1 MTAPETAPDTAPQTV
16 REAAS
21 THDAPAPRER
31 SPLSPHLQRLEDE
44 AIHILREVVAEFRKP
59 VMLYSVGKDSSVM
72 LHLARKAFFPAP
84 PPFPFLHI
92 ATGWD
97 FRAVLEHRDRTAE
110 EYGLDLLVHGN
121 EAAARAGVNPFE
133 TETGEYSRLMLT
145 EALKAALDRHG
156 FDAAFGGGRRDEEK
170 ARAKE
175 RIFSHRSAGH
185 VWDPRNQRP
194 ELWRLFNTRLQP
206 GDTMRVFPLSNW
218 TELDV
223 WSYIQAQ
230 AVPIVPLYLA
240 AERWVVER
248 DGALLVVDD
257 ERMRF
262 RPGEGTVKRR
272 VRFRTLGCWPLT
284 GAIDSAATD
293 VSGVIAELLDS
304 RSSERQGRLVD
315 GALQASMERKKKE
328 GYF

>member
-1 MTAPETAPDTAPQTV
+1 MPAHATAAI
-16 REAAS
+16 AS
-21 THDAPAPRER
+21 TNEAPVPRQQ

-97 FRAVLEHRDRTAE
+97 FQALLKHRDRIVG

-121 EAAARAGVNPFE
+121 EAAARSGVNPFE

-145 EALKAALDRHG
+145 EALKTALDHHG

-175 RIFSHRSAGH
+175 RIFSHRRAGH

-194 ELWRLFNTRLQP
+194 ELWRIFNTRLAP

-218 TELDV
+218 TELDI
-223 WSYIQAQ
+223 WSYIQTEAI
-230 AVPIVPLYLA
+230 PIVPLYLA
-240 AERWVVER
+240 AEHYVVER

-262 RPGEGTVKRR
+262 RPGEMTVKRR

-284 GAIDSAATD
+284 GAIDSKADD
-293 VSGVIAELLDS
+293 VAGVIAELLDS

-315 GALQASMERKKKE
+315 AALQASMERKKKE

>member
-1 MTAPETAPDTAPQTV
+1 MPD
-16 REAAS
+16 S
-21 THDAPAPRER
+21 TLPADHSR
-31 SPLSPHLQRLEDE
+31 LSPHLQRLEDE
-44 AIHILREVVAEFRKP
+44 SIHILREVVAEFHKP

-72 LHLARKAFFPAP
+72 LHLALKAFFPAP

-97 FRAVLEHRDRTAE
+97 FRALLDHRDRMVAR
-110 EYGLDLLVHGN
+110 YGLDLLVHGN
-121 EAAARAGVNPFE
+121 DEAARKGINPFD

-175 RIFSHRSAGH
+175 RIFSHRAAGH
-185 VWDPRNQRP
+185 VWNPRNQRP
-194 ELWRLFNTRLQP
+194 ELWRLFNTRLRP

-218 TELDV
+218 TELDI
-223 WSYIQAQ
+223 WTYIQAESIP
-230 AVPIVPLYLA
+230 VVPLYLA
-240 AERWVVER
+240 AERRVVAR
-248 DGALLVVDD
+248 GGALIAVDD
-257 ERMRF
+257 ERMQLRSDEKVMD
-262 RPGEGTVKRR
+262 RC

-284 GAIDSAATD
+284 GAIESRASD
-293 VSGVIAELLDS
+293 VAGVIAELLAA

-315 GALQASMERKKKE
+315 GAVQASMERKKRE

>member
-1 MTAPETAPDTAPQTV
+1 MSAPAI
-16 REAAS
+16 AARAAK
-21 THDAPAPRER
+21 HEPAPAPRQR
-31 SPLSPHLQRLEDE
+31 SGLSPHLQRLEDE
-44 AIHILREVVAEFRKP
+44 AIHILREVVAEFRNP

-72 LHLARKAFFPAP
+72 LHLARKAFFPAR

-92 ATGWD
+92 ASGWD
-97 FRAVLEHRDRTAE
+97 FRALIEHRDRMACD
-110 EYGLDLLVHGN
+110 YGLELLVHSN
-121 EAAARAGVNPFE
+121 EAATRAGVNPFE

-145 EALKAALDRHG
+145 EALKAALDHHG

-175 RIFSHRSAGH
+175 RIFSHRNAGH

-194 ELWRLFNTRLQP
+194 ELWRLFNTRLRP

-223 WSYIQAQ
+223 WNYIQAE
-230 AVPIVPLYLA
+230 AIPIVPLYLA
-240 AERWVVER
+240 AERRVVER
-248 DGALLVVDD
+248 DGALIAVDD

-262 RPGEGTVKRR
+262 LPGEKTVQRR

-284 GAIDSAATD
+284 GAIDSRADD
-293 VSGVIAELLDS
+293 VASVIAELLDS

-315 GALQASMERKKKE
+315 GALQASMERKKRE

>member
-1 MTAPETAPDTAPQTV
+1 MSALATAA
-16 REAAS
+16 RAA
-21 THDAPAPRER
+21 ANEIPPAPRQR
-31 SPLSPHLQRLEDE
+31 SGLSPHLQRLEDE

-92 ATGWD
+92 ASGWD
-97 FRAVLEHRDRTAE
+97 FRALIDHRDRMAR

-121 EAAARAGVNPFE
+121 EEATRAGINPFE

-145 EALKAALDRHG
+145 EALKTALDHHG
-156 FDAAFGGGRRDEEK
+156 FDAALGGGRRDEEK

-194 ELWRLFNTRLQP
+194 ELWRLFNARLRP

-223 WSYIQAQ
+223 WNYIQAE
-230 AVPIVPLYLA
+230 AIPIVPLYLA

-248 DGALLVVDD
+248 DGAMIAVDD
-257 ERMRF
+257 DRMRF
-262 RPGEGTVKRR
+262 LPGEKTVKRR
-272 VRFRTLGCWPLT
+272 IRFRTLGCWPLT
-284 GAIDSAATD
+284 GAIDSKADD
-293 VSGVIAELLDS
+293 VASVIAELLDS

-315 GALQASMERKKKE
+315 AALQASMERKKRE

>member
-1 MTAPETAPDTAPQTV
+1 VMP
-16 REAAS
+16 
-21 THDAPAPRER
+21 APALAARPATNEVVPA
-31 SPLSPHLQRLEDE
+31 SAHHSGLSPHLQRLEDE
-44 AIHILREVVAEFRKP
+44 SIHILREVVAEFRKP
-59 VMLYSVGKDSSVM
+59 VMLYSVGKDSSIM
-72 LHLARKAFFPAP
+72 LHLARKAFFPAR
-84 PPFPFLHI
+84 PPFPFMHI

-97 FRAVLEHRDRTAE
+97 FQALLDHRDRMAA
-110 EYGLDLLVHGN
+110 EYGLDLLVHSN
-121 EAAARAGVNPFE
+121 EEATGAGVNPFE

-145 EALKAALDRHG
+145 EALKAALDHHG

-175 RIFSHRSAGH
+175 RIFSHRSSGH

-194 ELWRLFNTRLQP
+194 ELWRLFNTRLAP

-223 WSYIQAQ
+223 WNYIQTEAI
-230 AVPIVPLYLA
+230 PIVPLYLA

-248 DGALLVVDD
+248 DGALIAVDD

-262 RPGEGTVKRR
+262 LPGEETVKRR

-284 GAIDSAATD
+284 GAIDSTADD
-293 VSGVIAELLDS
+293 VAGVIAELLDA

-315 GALQASMERKKKE
+315 GALQASMERKKRE